1 MKKHLASLV
10 FIFFFTSVAWMILGL
25 ETYVRTNE
33 KDITLRKAVGELW
46 GTEQKQEA
54 PGLYYTVNEK
64 RAMQKINGKDT
75 TFETRWT
82 PVQKRAT
89 IYESKISARFDIE
102 YRKKGLLWY
111 STYRVEFA
119 AAYQIENESDSARDY
134 DFTYRFPN
142 NSGIYDNF
150 NLIIDGKEIDE
161 IKPIGGKIIEK
172 INLQPGEQKAVKI
185 SYVTQG
191 MDKWWYIFSQYV
203 SQIRNFDMTI
213 YTNFEDIDFPENSIS
228 PTSKSREDDGWKL
241 QWQYDNLISGIQIGL
256 KMPHK
261 LNPGP
266 FASRVS
272 FFAPVSL
279 FLFMFLL
286 FIITTIKEIKIHPMN
301 YFFIAAAF
309 FSFHLL
315 LAYLADQVDIRLAFA
330 ISAVVS
336 IFLVVSYM
344 RLVVGTK
351 MALLEVGI
359 SQFVYL
365 VLFSYAFFLKGI
377 TGLSIT
383 ILCIITL
390 FVVMQL
396 TGRINWEEKF
406 AQMK

>member
-1 MKKHLASLV
+1 MKKHIASLV
-10 FIFFFTSVAWMILGL
+10 FIFFFTSVAWLILGV
-25 ETYVRTNE
+25 ETRLRTHE
-33 KDITLRKAVGELW
+33 RDINLRQAVGQLW
-46 GTEQKQEA
+46 GTEQNQKA
-54 PGLYYTVNEK
+54 PDLYYIEK
-64 RAMQKINGKDT
+64 EKHSTAKIVDNDT
-75 TFETRWT
+75 TFETNLIS
-82 PVQKRAT
+82 VQKRAT
-89 IYESKISARFDIE
+89 INGSNITARFNLE
-102 YRKKGLLWY
+102 HRKKGLLWY

-119 AAYQIENESDSARDY
+119 AEYQIDNSTNSDKEYYFAY
-134 DFTYRFPN
+134 TFPT

-150 NLIIDGKEIDE
+150 RLIVDGKEVKE
-161 IKPIGGKIIEK
+161 IKPSDGRIIEK
-172 INLQPGEQKAVKI
+172 INLRSGEQKTVKI
-185 SYVTQG
+185 SYGAQG
-191 MDKWWYIFSQYV
+191 MDEWWYIFSEYV

-213 YTNFEDIDFPENSIS
+213 STNFEGIDFPENSIS
-228 PTSKSREDDGWKL
+228 PTSKTREADGWKL

-286 FIITTIKEIKIHPMN
+286 FIITIVKEIKIHPMN

-315 LAYLADQVDIRLAFA
+315 LAYLADQVDIYIAFA
-330 ISAVVS
+330 ISAIVS

-344 RLVVGTK
+344 RLVVGIK
-351 MALLEVGI
+351 MALLQVGI

-365 VLFSYAFFLKGI
+365 VLFSYAFFLEGI

-383 ILCIITL
+383 ILCIVTL
-390 FVVMQL
+390 FVVMQI

>member
-1 MKKHLASLV
+1 MKKHIAALI
-10 FIFFFTSVAWMILGL
+10 FIFLFTSFAWVILGMTTL
-25 ETYVRTNE
+25 VRTDE
-33 KDITLRKAVGELW
+33 KDSSLRKAVDQLW
-46 GTEQKQEA
+46 GSEQQQRA
-54 PGLYYTVNEK
+54 PELYYLDKENRTSTKVVG
-64 RAMQKINGKDT
+64 RDT
-75 TFETRWT
+75 TYETDVISIQRRT
-82 PVQKRAT
+82 T
-89 IYESKISARFDIE
+89 ISGSNITAKFQLEH
-102 YRKKGLLWY
+102 RKKGLLWY

-119 AAYQIENESDSARDY
+119 ADYQIENSTDTDRDY
-134 DFTYRFPN
+134 YFAYTFPN

-150 NLIIDGKEIDE
+150 KLIVDGEEVKE
-161 IKPIGGKIIEK
+161 IKPSNGKVVEK
-172 INLQPGEQKAVKI
+172 IYLKTGEKKTVKI
-185 SYVTQG
+185 SYGAQG
-191 MDKWWYIFSQYV
+191 LDEWWYVFSEYV
-203 SQIRNFDMTI
+203 SQIRDFDLTI
-213 YTNFEDIDFPENSIS
+213 YTNFENIDFPENSIS
-228 PTSKSREDDGWKL
+228 PTSKTKEAEGWKL

-315 LAYLADQVDIRLAFA
+315 LAYLADQVDLSIAFA

-344 RLVVGTK
+344 RLVVGTR
-351 MALLEVGI
+351 MAMFEVGL
-359 SQFVYL
+359 SQLVYL
-365 VLFSYAFFLKGI
+365 VLFSYAFFLEGI

-383 ILCIITL
+383 ILCIVTL
-390 FVVMQL
+390 FVVMQI
-396 TGRINWEEKF
+396 TGRINWDEKF
-406 AQMK
+406 AKMK